1 MEKVMHR
8 TDAARW
14 FWPFLG
20 IAALAATIVIGLS
33 AYVQSK
39 AMRGEPDF
47 RMVVAVD
54 ASAPHIRGRTAVT
67 IEPSRIEVIGTR
79 SPSFVDRLG
88 AVLPAKLRG

>member
-1 MEKVMHR
+1 MHR
-8 TDAARW
+8 NDAAKW

-20 IAALAATIVIGLS
+20 VAALAATIVIGLS

-47 RMVVAVD
+47 RMVVAV
-54 ASAPHIRGRTAVT
+54 SAQAAHVNERNEVT

-79 SPSFVDRLG
+79 SPSILDRLG
-88 AVLPAKLRG
+88 ALLPAGLRG